1 MVIDTSAIL
10 AILLEEPEAAQFI
23 HLIGADSLRLFAA
36 VSFVEASIV
45 LSNRKGEAGERK
57 LDEFLQRAK
66 VQIISVDTRQAE
78 TARAAYR
85 KFGKGIHPAGLNFGD
100 CFAYAL
106 AKTTKEPLLFKGN
119 DFALADVQRASAD

>member
-10 AILLEEPEAAQFI
+10 AILLEEPEAAYFI
-23 HLIGADSLRLFAA
+23 HLIGADQCRLFSA

-66 VQIISVDTRQAE
+66 VPIISVDTPQAE
-78 TARAAYR
+78 TTRAAYR
-85 KFGKGIHPAGLNFGD
+85 KFGKGVHRACLNFGD

-106 AKTTKEPLLFKGN
+106 AKTTKESLLFKGN
-119 DFALADVQRASAD
+119 DFALTDVQPAAVD

>member
-10 AILLEEPEAAQFI
+10 AILLEEPETAHFI
-23 HLIGADSLRLFAA
+23 HLIGVDQFRLFSA

-66 VQIISVDTRQAE
+66 VQIIAVDTPQAE

-85 KFGKGIHPAGLNFGD
+85 KFGKGLHPACLNFGD
-100 CFAYAL
+100 CFTYAL

-119 DFALADVQRASAD
+119 DFALTDVQPASVD